1 MRRMTNKNHSRFV
14 GSIICVFVGAKLG
27 GKYILFNQ
35 LISNGP
41 KWSET
46 GWIIA
51 HLKVSCTSTQ
61 EKWERPHFTKTSLVI
76 NGAKL
81 IMRSVHWVK
90 GANHASILLCH
101 PAGQW
106 CWILHVYKLGGRNF
120 QGPLFSLVSSQN
132 RKTGWEEPNLDKPFV
147 FGGCFPGEWG
157 QVVWVTTP
165 KQVLPQIG
173 NLTVKVKLIYKRETN
188 AKKDVSC

>member
-1 MRRMTNKNHSRFV
+1 MQTGYNERANSERSEWPRGFIRTSFRICSRVHTSQCDDLHCMAWRPFFLLFKSFAQNLCDVYMTNKNHSRFV

-90 GANHASILLCH
+90 SANHASILFCH

-106 CWILHVYKLGGRNF
+106 CRIIHVYKLGGRNF
-120 QGPLFSLVSSQN
+120 QGHYFH
-132 RKTGWEEPNLDKPFV
+132 
-147 FGGCFPGEWG
+147 
-157 QVVWVTTP
+157 
-165 KQVLPQIG
+165 
-173 NLTVKVKLIYKRETN
+173 
-188 AKKDVSC
+188 